1 MSDKSILIAE
11 DEVGLA
17 ATLHYRLTQEGY
29 RAEIATDGQQA
40 LELARSMRP
49 DLLLLD
55 LMLPVLDGLE
65 VCRILRKES
74 SFPILILTAKG
85 DEVDKVVGLELG
97 ADDYVTK
104 PFSMRELLAR
114 IKALLRRSVLAAP
127 APDAN
132 QATREVLTAGGLRLD
147 LTAHRAWREDRSVD
161 LKPREFELLAF
172 LMQNR
177 NRAFTRDH
185 LLERVWGYDT
195 PIDGRTVDV
204 HVRWLR
210 EKIEEDPSN
219 PRLLVTVRG
228 VGYRFEA

>member
-11 DEVGLA
+11 DEEGLA

-29 RAEIATDGQQA
+29 RATIATDGQQA

-55 LMLPVLDGLE
+55 LMLPVMDGLE

-114 IKALLRRSVLAAP
+114 VKALLRRSLLTGP
-127 APDAN
+127 APEGNEAPRN
-132 QATREVLTAGGLRLD
+132 VLTAGGLQLD
-147 LTAHRAWREDRSVD
+147 LTAHRAWREGRAVD
-161 LKPREFELLAF
+161 LKPREFDLLAF

-185 LLERVWGYDT
+185 LLDRVWGYDI

-210 EKIEEDPSN
+210 EKIEEDASK